1 MDGNNFYSKLSD
13 SQMAFT
19 FDSVLLRPGKA
30 VIEPKDADIST
41 NFSKGIR
48 LSIPFIS
55 SPMDTV
61 TESRMAIAMARRGG
75 IGVIHRNC
83 SAEEELD
90 MVKAVKRAESFII
103 RDVITIG
110 KDKTVKDAFQ
120 IMQKHYISGLP
131 VVENGKLAGIITN
144 RDVRDEDPSARIA
157 DVMTKDVV
165 TASGTISEAD
175 AVALM
180 RKEKIE
186 KLPVVGKD
194 GSFEGLITY
203 KDVKVKGKYKSAL
216 RDKDG
221 RLLVSAAVS
230 PFDLDRAKAL
240 ANVADQ
246 LLIDVAHFHNANVMS
261 ATKRMIDEIG
271 KPVIVGNLGT
281 REGVLDAMSQLDEGV
296 AGLRMGLGSG
306 SICITSDVTRAG
318 SPTLYAVSQAAGAL
332 EELGVKGVPVIAD
345 GGMKNGGDAALAFAF
360 GADAVM
366 FGYVFA
372 ACDESPTPILD
383 IEGKQFKK
391 HRGMGSRAARER
403 GAIVDRYA
411 DSGGKKIAE
420 GIEMLVPY
428 KGRVDDVID
437 ELVGEVKAAIGY
449 AGKTSVM
456 EMKQAQ
462 VLRSPPREKKQI

>member
-1 MDGNNFYSKLSD
+1 MGSNDFYTKLSD
-13 SQMAFT
+13 SQEAFA
-19 FDSVLLRPGKA
+19 FNSVLLRPGKA

-41 NFSKGIR
+41 NFSKSIR

-103 RDVITIG
+103 RDVVTIG
-110 KDKTVKDAFQ
+110 KGKTVKDAVD
-120 IMQKHYISGLP
+120 IMNRQSISGLP
-131 VVENGKLAGIITN
+131 VVEGGKLIGIVTS
-144 RDVRDEDPSARIA
+144 RDVRDEDPSARIM
-157 DVMTKDVV
+157 DIMTKDVI
-165 TASGTISEAD
+165 TANESIGEED
-175 AVALM
+175 AVKQM

-186 KLPVVGKD
+186 KLPIVDKD
-194 GSFEGLITY
+194 GNFKGLITY

-216 RDKDG
+216 RDSDG
-221 RLLVSAAVS
+221 RLLVAAAVS
-230 PFDLDRAKAL
+230 PFDIERAKML
-240 ANVADQ
+240 LEVADQ
-246 LLIDVAHFHNANVMS
+246 LLIDVAHFHNTNVMS
-261 ATKRMIDEIG
+261 ATKRIVKETG

-281 REGVLDAMSQLDEGV
+281 REGVLDAISELDEGV

-332 EELGVKGVPVIAD
+332 QELGAHNIPVIAD

-372 ACDESPTPILD
+372 ACYESPTPILD

-391 HRGMGSRAARER
+391 HRGMGSKAARER

-428 KGRVDDVID
+428 KGRVDDAID
-437 ELVGEVKAAIGY
+437 ELIGEVKAAIGY
-449 AGKTSVM
+449 AGKTDIAG
-456 EMKQAQ
+456 MKSTE
-462 VLRSPPREKKQI
+462 VLRAPQREKK